1 VSDSGEKKHPASAKK
16 LRDQRKKGQVAQ
28 SQDVGK
34 LLVLTAISEIALYT
48 ADTSMQRFQQL
59 MVLPFSRLDLPFIR
73 ALEEVLLEALW
84 MFFSFG
90 LLMVGVAITMKLISS
105 WMQFGMLFAPESLK
119 PDFNRLNPLNQVK
132 QMFSGQSVMN
142 LLMSLAKAFLLGLIL
157 YVVIGS
163 SLDALINL
171 ANSDLQ
177 SYISALIALF
187 RHLLHA
193 CLGLL
198 LVLALID
205 LTLQRYF
212 FAQRMRMTQVEVVKE
227 YKDMEGDPH
236 VKGQRRSL
244 AMQLAQEEPK
254 VKLPKLEES
263 DMLVVNPTHF
273 AVALYYRPGK
283 TPLPLLVDK
292 GTDAEARKL
301 IDRAKAADVP
311 VIQCVWLARTLYRR
325 KNGASI
331 PRETLQAVAL
341 IYRTLRELDDEA
353 RRETLQLPELDRR

>member
-1 VSDSGEKKHPASAKK
+1 MSDSGEKKHPASAKK

-34 LLVLTAISEIALYT
+34 LLALAAISEIALFT
-48 ADTSMQRFQQL
+48 AETSMQRFQQM
-59 MVLPFSRLDLPFIR
+59 MVLPMSRVGQPFAR
-73 ALEEVLLEALW
+73 SLEEVLVDGLTV
-84 MFFSFG
+84 FFSFS
-90 LLMVGVAITMKLISS
+90 LLMATLAIATKLISS
-105 WMQFGMLFAPESLK
+105 WMQFGLLFAPETLK
-119 PDFNRLNPLNQVK
+119 LDFNRLNPLSQIK
-132 QMFSGQSVMN
+132 QMFSAQSVIN
-142 LLMSLAKAFLLGLIL
+142 LLMSIAKAFLLGMIV
-157 YVVIGS
+157 YVVVWPSVGT
-163 SLDALINL
+163 LINL

-177 SYISALIALF
+177 SYILALIALF
-187 RHLLHA
+187 RYLLHA

-205 LTLQRYF
+205 MTMQKYF
-212 FAQRMRMTQVEVVKE
+212 FAKRMRMTQVEVVKE

-244 AMQLAQEEPK
+244 AYQLAQEEPK
-254 VKLPKLEES
+254 VKLPKLEEA

-301 IDRAKAADVP
+301 IQRAKAAEVP
-311 VIQCVWLARTLYRR
+311 VIQCVWLARTLYTKKR
-325 KNGASI
+325 GASI

-341 IYRTLRELDDEA
+341 IYRTLRELDADA
-353 RRETLQLPELDRR
+353 KRETLELPELEQR

>member
-1 VSDSGEKKHPASAKK
+1 MSDSGEKKHAATPKK
-16 LRDQRKKGQVAQ
+16 LKDQRQKGQVAQ

-34 LLVLTAISEIALYT
+34 LLVLTALSEIALFT
-48 ADTSMQRFQQL
+48 AETSMQRFQQL
-59 MVLPFSRLDLPFIR
+59 LVMPMSRFGQPFVR
-73 ALEEVLLEALW
+73 ALEEVLTEGLIV
-84 MFFSFG
+84 FFSFA
-90 LLMVGVAITMKLISS
+90 LLMAGLAIAVKLISG
-105 WMQFGMLFAPESLK
+105 WIQFGFLFAPESLK
-119 PDFNRLNPLNQVK
+119 LNFSRLNPLSQVK
-132 QMFSGQSVMN
+132 QMFSAKSVTN
-142 LLMSLAKAFLLGLIL
+142 LLMGLAKALLLALIL
-157 YVVIGS
+157 YVVIS
-163 SLDALINL
+163 PSLGALINL
-171 ANSDLQ
+171 ATSDLQ
-177 SYISALIALF
+177 SYILALIILF

-205 LTLQRYF
+205 MALQKHF
-212 FAQRMRMTQVEVVKE
+212 FAKSMRMTQVEVVKE

-236 VKGQRRSL
+236 VKGQRRQL
-244 AMQLAQEEPK
+244 AYQLAQEEPK

-311 VIQCVWLARTLYRR
+311 VIQCVWLARTLYE
-325 KNGASI
+325 KKLGANI
-331 PRETLQAVAL
+331 PRETLQAVAFL
-341 IYRTLRELDDEA
+341 YRTLRELNDEA
-353 RRETLQLPELDRR
+353 KRETLEFPELKQR

>member
-1 VSDSGEKKHPASAKK
+1 MSDSGEKKHPASAKK

-34 LLVLTAISEIALYT
+34 LLVLASISEIALFT
-48 ADTSMQRFQQL
+48 AESSLQRFQQL
-59 MVLPFSRLDLPFIR
+59 MMLPISDLNQPFAR
-73 ALEEVLLEALW
+73 ALEAVLVESLIV
-84 MFFSFG
+84 FFSFSV
-90 LLMVGVAITMKLISS
+90 LMAGVAIAVKLTSS
-105 WMQFGMLFAPESLK
+105 WMQFGLLFAPESLK
-119 PDFNRLNPLNQVK
+119 PDFNRLNPVSQIK
-132 QMFSGQSVMN
+132 QMFSAQSLMN
-142 LLMSLAKAFLLGLIL
+142 LLMSIAKAFLIGLVVYLVVWPSLG
-157 YVVIGS
+157 
-163 SLDALINL
+163 ALINL

-177 SYISALIALF
+177 SYIVALIVLF

-205 LTLQRYF
+205 LVMVRHF
-212 FAQRMRMTQVEVVKE
+212 FAKRMRMTQVEVVKE

-236 VKGQRRSL
+236 VKGQRRAL
-244 AMQLAQEEPK
+244 AQQLAQEEPK
-254 VKLPKLEES
+254 VKLPKLEEA
-263 DMLVVNPTHF
+263 DMLVVNPTHY

-283 TPLPLLVDK
+283 TPLPLLVSK

-301 IDRAKAADVP
+301 IDRAKAAEVP
-311 VIQCVWLARTLYRR
+311 VIQCVWLARTIYTKEL
-325 KNGASI
+325 GASI

-353 RRETLQLPELDRR
+353 KRETLEIPELDQR

>member
-1 VSDSGEKKHPASAKK
+1 MSDSGEKKHAATPKK
-16 LRDQRKKGQVAQ
+16 LKDQRQKGQVAQ

-34 LLVLTAISEIALYT
+34 LLVLTALSEIALFT
-48 ADTSMQRFQQL
+48 AETSMQRFQQL
-59 MVLPFSRLDLPFIR
+59 LVMPMSRFEQPFVR
-73 ALEEVLLEALW
+73 ALEEVLTEGLIV
-84 MFFSFG
+84 FFSFA
-90 LLMVGVAITMKLISS
+90 LLMAGLAIAVKLISG
-105 WMQFGMLFAPESLK
+105 WIQFGFLFAPESLK
-119 PDFNRLNPLNQVK
+119 LNFGRLNPLSQVK
-132 QMFSGQSVMN
+132 QMFSAKSLMN
-142 LLMSLAKAFLLGLIL
+142 LLMGLVKALLLGVIL
-157 YVVIGS
+157 YVVIGP
-163 SLDALINL
+163 SLSALINL
-171 ANSDLQ
+171 ATSDLQ
-177 SYISALIALF
+177 SYILALIILF

-205 LTLQRYF
+205 MALQKHF
-212 FAQRMRMTQVEVVKE
+212 FAKSMRMTQVEVMKE

-236 VKGQRRSL
+236 VKGQRRQL
-244 AMQLAQEEPK
+244 AYQLAQEEPK

-311 VIQCVWLARTLYRR
+311 VIQCVWLARTLYE
-325 KNGASI
+325 KKLGANI
-331 PRETLQAVAL
+331 PRETLQAVAFL
-341 IYRTLRELDDEA
+341 YRTLRELNDEA
-353 RRETLQLPELDRR
+353 KRETLEFPELKQR

>member
-1 VSDSGEKKHPASAKK
+1 MSDSGEKKHAATPKK
-16 LRDQRKKGQVAQ
+16 LKDQRQKGQVAQ

-34 LLVLTAISEIALYT
+34 LLVLTALSEIALFT
-48 ADTSMQRFQQL
+48 AEPSMQRFQQL
-59 MVLPFSRLDLPFIR
+59 MVMPMSRFGQPFVR
-73 ALEEVLLEALW
+73 ALEEVLTEGLIV
-84 MFFSFG
+84 FFSFA
-90 LLMVGVAITMKLISS
+90 LLMAGVAITVKLISG
-105 WMQFGMLFAPESLK
+105 WMQFGFLFAPESLK
-119 PDFNRLNPLNQVK
+119 LDFSRLNPLSQVK
-132 QMFSGQSVMN
+132 QMFSAKSLMN
-142 LLMSLAKAFLLGLIL
+142 LLMGLVKALLLGVIL
-157 YVVIGS
+157 YVVIGP
-163 SLDALINL
+163 SLSALINL
-171 ANSDLQ
+171 ATSDLQ
-177 SYISALIALF
+177 SYILALIILF
-187 RHLLHA
+187 RHLLHM

-205 LTLQRYF
+205 MALQKHF
-212 FAQRMRMTQVEVVKE
+212 FAKSMRMTQVEVVKE

-263 DMLVVNPTHF
+263 DMLVVNPTHY

-311 VIQCVWLARTLYRR
+311 VIQCVWLARMLYE
-325 KNGASI
+325 KKLGANI
-331 PRETLQAVAL
+331 PREALQAVAF

-353 RRETLQLPELDRR
+353 KRETLELPELEQR

>member
-1 VSDSGEKKHPASAKK
+1 MSDSGEKKHAATPKK
-16 LRDQRKKGQVAQ
+16 LKDQRQKGQVAQ

-34 LLVLTAISEIALYT
+34 LLVLTALSEIALFT
-48 ADTSMQRFQQL
+48 AEPSMQRFQQL
-59 MVLPFSRLDLPFIR
+59 MVMPMSRFGQPFVR
-73 ALEEVLLEALW
+73 ALEEVLTEGLIV
-84 MFFSFG
+84 FFSFA
-90 LLMVGVAITMKLISS
+90 LLMAGVAITVKLISG
-105 WMQFGMLFAPESLK
+105 WMQFGFLFAPESLK
-119 PDFNRLNPLNQVK
+119 LNFSRLNPLSQVK
-132 QMFSGQSVMN
+132 QMFSAKSVMN
-142 LLMSLAKAFLLGLIL
+142 LLMGVAKALMLGVIL
-157 YVVIGS
+157 YVVIGP
-163 SLDALINL
+163 SLSALINL
-171 ANSDLQ
+171 ATSDLQ
-177 SYISALIALF
+177 SYILALIILF
-187 RHLLHA
+187 RHLLHM

-205 LTLQRYF
+205 MALQKHF
-212 FAQRMRMTQVEVVKE
+212 FAKSMRMTQVEVVKE

-263 DMLVVNPTHF
+263 DMLVVNPTHY

-311 VIQCVWLARTLYRR
+311 VIQCVWLARMLYE
-325 KNGASI
+325 KKLGANI
-331 PRETLQAVAL
+331 PREALQAVAF

-353 RRETLQLPELDRR
+353 KRETLELPELEQR

>member
-1 VSDSGEKKHPASAKK
+1 MSDSGEKKHAATPKK
-16 LRDQRKKGQVAQ
+16 LKDQRQKGQVAQ

-34 LLVLTAISEIALYT
+34 LLVLTALSEIALFT
-48 ADTSMQRFQQL
+48 AEPSMQRFQQL
-59 MVLPFSRLDLPFIR
+59 MVMPMSRFEQPFVR
-73 ALEEVLLEALW
+73 ALEEVLTEGLIV
-84 MFFSFG
+84 FFSFA
-90 LLMVGVAITMKLISS
+90 LLMAGMAIAVKLISG
-105 WMQFGMLFAPESLK
+105 WMQFGFLFAPESLK
-119 PDFNRLNPLNQVK
+119 LDFSRLNPLSQVK
-132 QMFSGQSVMN
+132 QMFSAKSLMN
-142 LLMSLAKAFLLGLIL
+142 LLMGLVKALLLGVIL
-157 YVVIGS
+157 YVVIGP
-163 SLDALINL
+163 SLSALINL
-171 ANSDLQ
+171 ATSDLQ
-177 SYISALIALF
+177 SYILALIILF
-187 RHLLHA
+187 RHLLHM

-205 LTLQRYF
+205 MALQKHF
-212 FAQRMRMTQVEVVKE
+212 FAKSMRMTQVEVVKE

-263 DMLVVNPTHF
+263 DMLVVNPTHY

-311 VIQCVWLARTLYRR
+311 VIQCVWLARTLYE
-325 KNGASI
+325 KKLGANI
-331 PRETLQAVAL
+331 PRETLQAVAF

-353 RRETLQLPELDRR
+353 KRETLELPELEQR